1 MLAGAG
7 LTMVIRLC
15 FYSVNPVMSRFIY
28 RCNLIVPQSL
38 THLARIDSSPKAPVI
53 SSTKDDGALRAIHR
67 CIDRVDR
74 CDGRVTPSER
84 KIGSYTVVYT

>member
-1 MLAGAG
+1 MLVGAG

-28 RCNLIVPQSL
+28 RCNLRVPQSL
-38 THLARIDSSPKAPVI
+38 THLVRIDSSPKSAVI
-53 SSTKDDGALRAIHR
+53 SSTKDDGAWRAIHR

-74 CDGRVTPSER
+74 CQWRVTL
-84 KIGSYTVVYT
+84 GA